1 MFIRL
6 LLLLTMFCFGCVAPR
21 TADSCSGVNH
31 TSTPAVGANAE
42 KKSSKRGL
50 FRRNKTV
57 KGEDGY
63 RRKEKSFKTYGTKA
77 EKGKKKEKEA
87 GKAEKKWLLFRKK
100 KAAEKD
106 ADDQNKRVFRT
117 NEKKRKKEIKKRSK
131 HPQMG
136 LWPNGKPG
144 R

>member
-1 MFIRL
+1 M
-6 LLLLTMFCFGCVAPR
+6 
-21 TADSCSGVNH
+21 
-31 TSTPAVGANAE
+31 
-42 KKSSKRGL
+42 

-87 GKAEKKWLLFRKK
+87 GKAEKKWLLFRKN